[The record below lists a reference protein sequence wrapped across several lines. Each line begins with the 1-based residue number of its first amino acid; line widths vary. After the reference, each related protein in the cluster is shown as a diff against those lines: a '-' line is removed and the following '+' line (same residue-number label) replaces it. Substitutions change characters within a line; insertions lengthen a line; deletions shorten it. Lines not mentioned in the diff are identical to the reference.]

1 MKFALLFAAAFA
13 ALPACAVTTYDFSF
27 EGRQTHFF
35 DAWECPSM
43 VCSVPLIMEPWLGEF
58 SVTAPDGD
66 GVFDVTGLSLTNEG
80 DAGIAV
86 SSSGRSPPF
95 SSLTSVVITVTD
107 GTVTSIAGLAPA
119 TDELRTLYSFWWD
132 GNYLRGACGAP
143 FRRVVRER
151 SDHAAC
157 GQRRARAECHCAT
170 ARWLRG
176 HRGVALEAVSASTLE
191 GDLRRESRPSG
202 RSKLRVPNSEY
213 QRRGSDV

>member
-13 ALPACAVTTYDFSF
+13 ALPACAVTSYDFSF

-43 VCSVPLIMEPWLGEF
+43 VCSVPLIMQPWLGEF

-95 SSLTSVVITVTD
+95 SSLTSLLITVTD
-107 GTVTSIAGLAPA
+107 GTVTSIVGLARPPLTSYGRSIA
-119 TDELRTLYSFWWD
+119 LVGWELPSRRLLSTISASRS
-132 GNYLRGACGAP
+132 GAQRSRSLRSAP
-143 FRRVVRER
+143 CPSRVSLRCCSLASRPPRRGPEGGRRKHSSGR
-151 SDHAAC
+151 SQTRISA
-157 GQRRARAECHCAT
+157 QR
-170 ARWLRG
+170 
-176 HRGVALEAVSASTLE
+176 ALEAPST
-191 GDLRRESRPSG
+191 
-202 RSKLRVPNSEY
+202 KLRVPK
-213 QRRGSDV
+213 QRV

>member
-13 ALPACAVTTYDFSF
+13 AGPACAVTTYDFSF

-43 VCSVPLIMEPWLGEF
+43 VCSVPLIMQPWLGEF

-80 DAGIAV
+80 DAGVAV

-95 SSLTSVVITVTD
+95 SSLTSLLITVTD
-107 GTVTSIAGLAPA
+107 GTVTSIVGLARPPLTSYGRSIA
-119 TDELRTLYSFWWD
+119 LVD

-143 FRRVVRER
+143 FWRVVRER

-157 GQRRARAECHCAT
+157 RQRRPRAERHCAA
-170 ARWLRG
+170 ARRLGG
-176 HRGVALEAVSASTLE
+176 HRGVVPKAAGASTLE

-213 QRRGSDV
+213 